1 MCGATHV
8 DIGQGDVPW
17 VVLGD
22 PEGNELCVVHPNA
35 MFSETGSIG
44 GIVLDAADASA
55 LGRFWSEATGW
66 PLVKDEG
73 GYAALRR
80 RSPDGPFLTLG
91 PPVAQKHGK
100 NRIRF
105 DVAAYPGADQTAEVE
120 RLSRLGAKPVDAG
133 QGDAG
138 SVVLRDPE
146 QNEFCVLAP
155 QYVRDLV
162 HLLPEGVVRIE

>member
-1 MCGATHV
+1 MRSHSV

-91 PPVAQKHGK
+91 SPVAQKHGK

-162 HLLPEGVVRIE
+162 HLLPEGVVRIK